1 MSCEMTHG
9 LLPLYFDG
17 ELDPDTS
24 REFELHLD
32 TCRECQEAM
41 SRLDAVRAQ
50 LRDGAIRFKA
60 PDALREKIRDGL
72 VSASRPVRRGAAMRT
87 WLAVAASWLIVFLIG
102 GGMSSLWYRHE
113 GKMQAQDQFARD
125 LFASHWRALAATSPV
140 DVISTDSHTVKPW
153 FEGKISESPTVNDYA
168 SQGFP
173 LVGGRIDYVGDTRI
187 PTLVYR
193 HGKHLIDVFVF
204 PQPLPVGM
212 RSEMR
217 MRGYEIRTARLDGEY
232 AAVVTDMDDAEFGKF
247 MQLLASKP

>member
-1 MSCEMTHG
+1 MSHS

-17 ELDPDTS
+17 ELDPVTS

-32 TCRECQEAM
+32 TCRECQVVLHG
-41 SRLDAVRAQ
+41 LDTVRTQ
-50 LRDGAIRFKA
+50 MRDSATRFNA
-60 PDALREKIRDGL
+60 PNALREKIRDNL
-72 VSASRPVRRGAAMRT
+72 VSASKPIHRGAAMRT
-87 WLAVAASWLIVFLIG
+87 WMAVAASWLIVFLVG
-102 GGMSSLWYRHE
+102 GGMGSLWHQHE
-113 GKMQAQDQFARD
+113 GKMQAQNQFARD

-140 DVISTDSHTVKPW
+140 DVVSTDRHTVKPW
-153 FEGKISESPTVNDYA
+153 FEGKIPASPTVNDFA

-204 PQPLPVGM
+204 SQQLPADMQGETRVQ
-212 RSEMR
+212 
-217 MRGYEIRTARLDGEY
+217 GYEIRTAEINGEY
-232 AAVVTDMDDAEFGKF
+232 AAVVTDMDDTEFGKF